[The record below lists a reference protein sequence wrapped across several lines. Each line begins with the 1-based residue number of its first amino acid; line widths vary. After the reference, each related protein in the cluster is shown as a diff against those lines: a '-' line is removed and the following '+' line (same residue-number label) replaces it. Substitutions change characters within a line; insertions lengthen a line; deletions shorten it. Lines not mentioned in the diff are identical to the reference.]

1 MRQTPAA
8 YVARGL
14 GCRSEAETTHLDN
27 KTEKGI
33 GDMKNATQNNDSSTE
48 LDAQRTTERDEGA
61 MSPSMRE
68 LILSFGRSDSEPTWN
83 PDAYTGRSKQAQ

>member
-1 MRQTPAA
+1 MRQTPLRMRLAA
-8 YVARGL
+8 WRL
-14 GCRSEAETTHLDN
+14 GAKQNTHLDN

-33 GDMKNATQNNDSSTE
+33 GDMKNATQNNDNSTE
-48 LDAQRTTERDEGA
+48 LDAKRTAERDEGA

-68 LILSFGRSDSEPTWN
+68 LILSFGRSGSEPTWN